1 MNNQNQQF
9 RPPMMGNGQ
18 NSSFQQGM
26 PFGNQMPPQPQRMQS
41 KYFYILITNIF
52 NSIKFI

>member
-9 RPPMMGNGQ
+9 RPPMMANGQ
-18 NSSFQQGM
+18 NSPYPQGM

-41 KYFYILITNIF
+41 IYINLI
-52 NSIKFI
+52 SL